1 MASAWQ
7 RRFTALEHEA
17 RVVLRTE
24 MASEVRTVAASS
36 AEMVRSVVD
45 ERCNELRHAMIGQ
58 RCATASPMPRGLGC
72 LERSGSE
79 STRAC
84 SA

>member
-7 RRFTALEHEA
+7 RRFTSLEHEA

-58 RCATASPMPRGLGC
+58 RCTPAS
-72 LERSGSE
+72 SVHAA
-79 STRAC
+79 RA
-84 SA
+84 AYARHGG